1 MQVNGTSNAGRNI
14 VRLAAAA
21 LALVIGTSLPSH
33 VVAHTTPSDGG
44 KTGPGAVEYQTVE
57 YEAVRIGGTFEFPWS
72 IAFLPD
78 RALLLTERVGRL
90 NLVRPDGSVQG
101 VTGLPPVFRSGGA
114 GLLDV
119 AVDPDFARNRLIY
132 FSYIHGNRTRST
144 MRVMRA
150 QLSRDGKRL
159 GARLVLFESS
169 AAERDE
175 QYGGRLAVTAD
186 GFLFLTIGDRWEPDR
201 AQRLD
206 DHLGTVIRIRSDGG
220 VPPDNPFRDREDAKP
235 EIWSYGHRNSQGLAL
250 DEARG
255 DLYAVE
261 HGPMGGDELNRIEPG
276 RNYGWPVISHGIGY
290 DGTPMAGGKAQAGM
304 EQPAHVFGEPPAQ
317 APSGLAID
325 DAGGAPILW
334 VGTLAGQAL
343 LRLDRD
349 GEGWRET
356 RLLHE
361 RLGRIRD
368 VRIGPDGLL
377 YVITDASEGALF
389 RLDPIVE
396 QAGQGRPTR

>member
-1 MQVNGTSNAGRNI
+1 MLSDGTLDLWRAA
-14 VRLAAAA
+14 RLGIAAAA
-21 LALVIGTSLPSH
+21 LGMLMSSSLLARTDPDPD
-33 VVAHTTPSDGG
+33 ATET
-44 KTGPGAVEYQTVE
+44 ELVE
-57 YEAVRIGGTFEFPWS
+57 YEAVRIGGPFEFPWS

-78 RALLLTERVGRL
+78 RSLLLTERVGRL
-90 NLVRPDGSVQG
+90 NHVRLDGAVREII
-101 VTGLPPVFRSGGA
+101 GLPPIFRRGGA

-132 FSYIHGNRTRST
+132 FSYIHGDNTRSS

-150 QLSRDGKRL
+150 QLSRDNKRL
-159 GARLVLFESS
+159 GARMVIFESS
-169 AAERDE
+169 AAEKNE
-175 QYGGRLAVTAD
+175 QYGGRLAISRD
-186 GFLFLTIGDRWEPDR
+186 GFLFLTIGDRWELEQV
-201 AQRLD
+201 QRLD
-206 DHLGTVIRIRSDGG
+206 NHLGTVIRIRTDGS
-220 VPPDNPFRDREDAKP
+220 VPADNPFQSRDGAKP

-261 HGPMGGDELNRIEPG
+261 HGPRGGDELNLIRRG
-276 RNYGWPVISHGIGY
+276 RNYGWPVITHGIGY
-290 DGTPMAGGKAQAGM
+290 DGKPIGVGKAKDGM
-304 EQPAHVFGEPPAQ
+304 EQPAHVFSEPPAQ
-317 APSGLAID
+317 APSGLAVD
-325 DAGGAPILW
+325 GAGARPILW

-361 RLGRIRD
+361 TLGRIRD

-377 YVITDASEGALF
+377 YVITDASEGALY

-396 QAGQGRPTR
+396 QAGQGRPAR